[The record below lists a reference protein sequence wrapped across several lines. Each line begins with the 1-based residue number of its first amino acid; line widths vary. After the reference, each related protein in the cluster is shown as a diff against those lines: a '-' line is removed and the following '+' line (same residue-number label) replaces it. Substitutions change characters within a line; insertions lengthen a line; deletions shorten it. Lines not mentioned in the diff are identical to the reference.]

1 MKRDV
6 EQFLKQ
12 LLVELL
18 ALRAQCFLVT
28 LKSAHA
34 YYQQK
39 IQRSKKQQEGQ
50 EPLLEEKE

>member
-1 MKRDV
+1 V
-6 EQFLKQ
+6 GLEGPF
-12 LLVELL
+12 LVELL